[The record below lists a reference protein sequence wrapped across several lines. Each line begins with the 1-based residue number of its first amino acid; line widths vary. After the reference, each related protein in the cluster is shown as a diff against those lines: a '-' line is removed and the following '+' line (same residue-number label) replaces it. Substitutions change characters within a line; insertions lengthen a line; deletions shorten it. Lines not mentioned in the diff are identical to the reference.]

1 MVGVGDNVGADDIV
15 GVAVGLGVGDGVGE
29 VAGFWVL
36 WV

>member
-15 GVAVGLGVGDGVGE
+15 GVAVGLGVGDGGE